1 MAKYINTSD
10 AFNITR
16 DGNKK
21 TGIDDWHVYSVQW
34 DAENIKITVMAN
46 AISNVHMVSGIQAQT
61 EEMHMH
67 RLTKDFTLF

>member
-1 MAKYINTSD
+1 MYLKDVEEHQIWYLVQLHYGAQWPNNIITSD

-34 DAENIKITVMAN
+34 DAENIKIYCD
-46 AISNVHMVSGIQAQT
+46 G
-61 EEMHMH
+61 
-67 RLTKDFTLF
+67 KC